1 MICYKSF
8 YEMTK
13 YFVLFDIY
21 LFELIILCSIRIYIY
36 IYMYILF
43 LIFLEF
49 RNTLKRY
56 AEIGQYRNISFH
68 WIN

>member
-13 YFVLFDIY
+13 YIVLFGIY

-36 IYMYILF
+36 IYILF

-56 AEIGQYRNISFH
+56 AKIG
-68 WIN
+68 

>member
-13 YFVLFDIY
+13 YFVLFGIY

-36 IYMYILF
+36 ILF

-56 AEIGQYRNISFH
+56 AKIG
-68 WIN
+68 